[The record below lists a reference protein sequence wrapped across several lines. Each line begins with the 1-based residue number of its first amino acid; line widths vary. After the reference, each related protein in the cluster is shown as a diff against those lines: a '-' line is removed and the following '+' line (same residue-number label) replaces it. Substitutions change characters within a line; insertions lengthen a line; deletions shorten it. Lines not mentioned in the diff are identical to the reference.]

1 MWKPFKKS
9 IAALGRGDIPAI
21 LERLADSVEWEY
33 GVNSTDVPWLQPGRG
48 RAYVAE
54 FFATA
59 GAALEIHRLEHKTFL
74 ESGNIVVVLF
84 DLEMTVKATGK
95 RIVEE
100 DEVNIW
106 HFDSQGKVSRFSPPS
121 RHASTRGRL
130 QHRDCQ
136 GGDSRQP
143 PAAPAAAASLA
154 RRLPARVSRT
164 G

>member
-1 MWKPFKKS
+1 MGNVETVQE
-9 IAALGRGDIPAI
+9 IYAALGRGDIPAI

-59 GAALEIHRLEHKTFL
+59 GAALEIHRLQHKTFL

-106 HFDSQGKVSRFSPPS
+106 HFDSLGKVSRF
-121 RHASTRGRL
+121 RHRADTL
-130 QHRDCQ
+130 QHAVAY
-136 GGDSRQP
+136 STEI
-143 PAAPAAAASLA
+143 
-154 RRLPARVSRT
+154 ARVAT
-164 G
+164 AG